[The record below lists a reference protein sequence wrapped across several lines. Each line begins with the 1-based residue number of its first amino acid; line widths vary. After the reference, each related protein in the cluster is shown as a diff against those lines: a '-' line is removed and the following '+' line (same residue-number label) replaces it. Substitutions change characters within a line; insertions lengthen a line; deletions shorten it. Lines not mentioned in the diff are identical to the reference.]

1 MGFFLGWFVLCS
13 VFLFPSWRLPAI
25 CSSRD
30 VVAFQSPFQITDIQV
45 LVPSKYLPG
54 REAAGG
60 FSNLC
65 CCFSDSSCCFAACWY
80 RGRDAGGAWPGEGM
94 LEQQPQGA
102 LRGRNQFCLCNKEEN
117 LGTAALKDQDFL
129 KKEQNN
135 MESER
140 GSEESGDSLCRR
152 ERTVGKG
159 KKWKNME
166 GMENCM
172 KSRQ

>member
-13 VFLFPSWRLPAI
+13 VCLFPSWRLPAI

-30 VVAFQSPFQITDIQV
+30 VVAFQSPFQIMDIQV

-65 CCFSDSSCCFAACWY
+65 CCFSNSSCCFAACWY
-80 RGRDAGGAWPGEGM
+80 RGRDAGGAWPGEGCWNSSP
-94 LEQQPQGA
+94 EG
-102 LRGRNQFCLCNKEEN
+102 LRGAEISSVCAKKRK
-117 LGTAALKDQDFL
+117 TAALKDQDFF

-135 MESER
+135 MESEC
-140 GSEESGDSLCRR
+140 GSEESGDCLCRR
-152 ERTVGKG
+152 EVKEHGGYGK
-159 KKWKNME
+159 
-166 GMENCM
+166 
-172 KSRQ
+172 